1 MVKKRRKSGRPEM
14 LRRNV
19 EISSFSVRV
28 RLDAVHRKG
37 EAPYI
42 EGEPWLDL
50 RGTATEAVRDV
61 RDVRISMYPRSTLQ
75 IGPAR
80 PSSVGSLIQVRP
92 ELSFVLTWPPVDFD
106 RIWALALSGRLTHG
120 SLYFTKPHYNTGLVV
135 NASFS
140 NEAEQ

>member
-1 MVKKRRKSGRPEM
+1 MVKKRRKSSRPEM

-50 RGTATEAVRDV
+50 RCTATEAVRDV

-80 PSSVGSLIQVRP
+80 PASVGSLIQVRP

>member
-1 MVKKRRKSGRPEM
+1 MPKKRRKSGRPEM

-37 EAPYI
+37 EDPYI

-61 RDVRISMYPRSTLQ
+61 RDVRISMYPRKTL
-75 IGPAR
+75 
-80 PSSVGSLIQVRP
+80 
-92 ELSFVLTWPPVDFD
+92 
-106 RIWALALSGRLTHG
+106 
-120 SLYFTKPHYNTGLVV
+120 
-135 NASFS
+135 
-140 NEAEQ
+140 